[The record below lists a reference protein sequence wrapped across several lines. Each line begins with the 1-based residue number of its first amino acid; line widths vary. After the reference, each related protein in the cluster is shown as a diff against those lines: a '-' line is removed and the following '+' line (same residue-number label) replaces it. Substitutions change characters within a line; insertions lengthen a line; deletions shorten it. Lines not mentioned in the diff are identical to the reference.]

1 MQHKLMS
8 SSDNIFI
15 VVLNNELFVFCV
27 PGTSPEGVDIRDYVE
42 VGVTNMAVTTGLTMH
57 DGQTYYVTVRGGWT
71 VTTCRQL
78 WLWVLD

>member
-71 VTTCRQL
+71 VTTCS
-78 WLWVLD
+78 